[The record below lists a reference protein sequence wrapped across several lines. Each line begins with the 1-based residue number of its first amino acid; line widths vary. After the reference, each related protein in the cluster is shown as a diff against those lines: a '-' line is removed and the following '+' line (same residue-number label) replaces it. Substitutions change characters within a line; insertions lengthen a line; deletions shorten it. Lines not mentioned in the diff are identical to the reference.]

1 MINKIKDFI
10 KNKSFS
16 FRKRGIESDAT
27 PSGKPAQ
34 ELHDE
39 LSSDQSDRTSFFERL
54 KSNISIIWAKF
65 NGRRL
70 KPFKVGAHNKE
81 TSFNL
86 TLLSPKVSL
95 YVEKILGQSSR
106 TNIHQ
111 VFLVIF
117 IATIT
122 YSLGKMTALT
132 LNGKPILDSSKD
144 YSASIDMDK
153 DFNPMTLAQVK
164 SINIF
169 RTNTGLGQKVK
180 STDSKCET
188 AQGKSNLPIK
198 LVNTIVLQDTVKSL
212 ASVQVRGDRILA
224 EVREGELI
232 GNMAKVF
239 KIDRL
244 ELLIK
249 NLENGA
255 CESIASSNF
264 LPKGNDRIS
273 VMSPSESKNFLRNKK
288 ISGIENVG
296 NKFKISKVLLD
307 EKMKDIGSILS
318 QARAIKVQNPDGS
331 LAFKLTEMDP
341 EGIFTYL
348 GLQDQ
353 DMITSIN
360 GKPIYDMNEVMSLF
374 AKIKNLE
381 NLSLGVRREGSD
393 SVQEYSIKK

>member
-10 KNKSFS
+10 KNKNFS
-16 FRKRGIESDAT
+16 FRKRRIESDAT
-27 PSGKPAQ
+27 PTGKPAQ
-34 ELHDE
+34 ELDDE
-39 LSSDQSDRTSFFERL
+39 NSSDQSDKASVFERL
-54 KSNISIIWAKF
+54 KNNISIIWAKY

-70 KPFKVGAHNKE
+70 KPFKVGTDNKDL
-81 TSFNL
+81 SFNL

-132 LNGKPILDSSKD
+132 LNGKPTLDSSKD
-144 YSASIDMDK
+144 YSVSIDMDK

-180 STDSKCET
+180 ATDSKCET

-212 ASVQVRGDRILA
+212 ASVQVRGDRVLA

-244 ELLIK
+244 ELLVK

-255 CESIASSNF
+255 CESIASGNF

-273 VMSPSESKNFLRNKK
+273 VMSPTESKNFLRNKK

-296 NKFKISKVLLD
+296 NKFKISKGLID

-318 QARAIKVQNPDGS
+318 QARAIKVQNPDGT

-341 EGIFTYL
+341 EGIFPYL

-353 DMITSIN
+353 DIITSIN